1 VVLLGQ
7 LTQEQYGLGVQGGLE
22 GVMQQETLEATLK
35 FLERVEVEE
44 VDRMELQRHSLLV
57 VKVVLFSEMR
67 LLEELVLRELLGV
80 AQEVLAQP
88 LLVLTFMVVVVVEVE
103 EVRPQQTEGTEVLEQ
118 IMVVVV
124 EVEVVALSDSL
135 RVQEEQE
142 RMGLLWLQHI
152 SNYERIRFTR

>member
-1 VVLLGQ
+1 MLLGL
-7 LTQEQYGLGVQGGLE
+7 LTQEQSGLEVQVVLE
-22 GVMQQETLEATLK
+22 GVMLREAQEATRK

-67 LLEELVLRELLGV
+67 FLEELALRELRV
-80 AQEVLAQP
+80 VVLVVRDQP
-88 LLVLTFMVVVVVEVE
+88 LLGLTFMVVVVVVVE
-103 EVRPQQTEGTEVLEQ
+103 EVRPQQTEGPEVLEQ

-124 EVEVVALSDSL
+124 EVGVVALSDSL

-152 SNYERIRFTR
+152 SNL